1 MYDAILEGGRREL
14 PWLLV
19 DDSVLSPATAVARR
33 PWSNHTHILCKIGMT
48 TNRSVSARL
57 QQWQHACKH
66 PVVNLTPETVEPLLS
81 TQRNRE
87 TTLSRLLSKL
97 TISRSKTPTCRRE
110 LNVPSYKDGGFWV
123 AARGS
128 LSLPMVENAIH
139 RHLWA
144 RLGQGLVY
152 CYGCDSDGPKRHK
165 EWFRLPISELPR
177 LFRTVD
183 SFCRGV
189 SDS

>member
-1 MYDAILEGGRREL
+1 MYDSILEGGRRGRLEL

-19 DDSVLSPATAVARR
+19 DDSIVSPAAAAARQ
-33 PWSNHTHILCKIGMT
+33 PWNSRSHILCKIGMT
-48 TNRSVSARL
+48 TNSSVSARL
-57 QQWQHACKH
+57 LQWENACKH
-66 PVVNLTPETVEPLLS
+66 PVVNLTPETVAPLL
-81 TQRNRE
+81 NRD
-87 TTLSRLLSKL
+87 TTLARLLSKL
-97 TISRSKTPTCRRE
+97 TISRNTPSHE
-110 LNVPSYKDGGFWV
+110 LIVPSYRDGGFFV

-139 RHLWA
+139 RYLWA

-152 CYGCDSDGPKRHK
+152 CYGCDPNGLKRHK
-165 EWFRLPISELPR
+165 EWFRVPVSELPW

-189 SDS
+189 R